1 MSNRKVWR
9 ALLAFVVV
17 SLAVAG
23 VAAANGED
31 RGIDP
36 NQGDSLVEVI
46 VPNKAAAS
54 SFSAP
59 PTTSASSS
67 TTTTSARTRT
77 APSP

>member
-1 MSNRKVWR
+1 
-9 ALLAFVVV
+9 LLAFVVV

-46 VPNKAAAS
+46 VPNKAAALDLQ
-54 SFSAP
+54 
-59 PTTSASSS
+59 
-67 TTTTSARTRT
+67 RT
-77 APSP
+77 ADNFGIEFNDH